1 VFLVIQASMIAD
13 AVDDVEKRTGVRT
26 DGISFATLT
35 FSSKVMAGLSVI
47 VFGAFVALAH
57 YQTGVKVT
65 HDIQNVI
72 FMSITLVPAA
82 SCLLSA
88 IPFWFY
94 RLGGQV
100 ASASPRVP

>member
-1 VFLVIQASMIAD
+1 
-13 AVDDVEKRTGVRT
+13 
-26 DGISFATLT
+26 
-35 FSSKVMAGLSVI
+35 MAGLSVI

-65 HDIQNVI
+65 HDTQNVI

-82 SCLLSA
+82 SCVLSA

-94 RLGGQV
+94 RLGGDAKQQ
-100 ASASPRVP
+100 AQNPS